1 MKMVCSNCDLGLKR
15 SDCSDKEYV
24 ECECRKWMVEAIN
37 QNTLLGF
44 MHILDDALEIVYEN
58 KNDLK
63 NNKIRMIAEWS
74 RSLVE

>member
-58 KNDLK
+58 QNDLK

>member
-1 MKMVCSNCDLGLKR
+1 MKMVCANCDLGLKR
-15 SDCSDKEYV
+15 SDCSEKEYV
-24 ECECRKWMVEAIN
+24 ECECRKWMIEAIN

>member
-1 MKMVCSNCDLGLKR
+1 MKMVCANCDLGLKR

-24 ECECRKWMVEAIN
+24 ECECRKWMIEAIK

>member
-1 MKMVCSNCDLGLKR
+1 MI
-15 SDCSDKEYV
+15 
-24 ECECRKWMVEAIN
+24 EAIN
-37 QNTLLGF
+37 RQTLAGF
-44 MHILDDALEIVYEN
+44 MHVLDEALEEVYEN